1 MTTQHYRSA
10 DVDPATEAIPV
21 VPAQRSPRGRTT
33 TVGEAAGMTTW
44 QRAGTSRTESAP
56 LFTAGPAPAS
66 FAESAA
72 QAEPWASTLSRR
84 EEKQARRQKQVR
96 KGEQGRRRW
105 PWLTAGLA
113 VGLLFGVM
121 IGQGMGGTPAPAAA
135 PAAAAPAAAAPAPQT
150 ETVAAQPAG
159 PATTVSDGTYE
170 VGVDMAAG
178 RYKTEG
184 PSASNALDMCYW
196 ERASTDSGELGSIIA
211 NEIVQGPGSVTVQ
224 NGEFATLRG
233 GCTWTRV

>member
-10 DVDPATEAIPV
+10 DVDPATEAIPVIPVLPV

-44 QRAGTSRTESAP
+44 QRAGASRAESAP

-84 EEKQARRQKQVR
+84 EEKQARRQKQTR

-121 IGQGMGGTPAPAAA
+121 IGQGMGGTAA
-135 PAAAAPAAAAPAPQT
+135 PTAAPAPQT
-150 ETVAAQPAG
+150 ETVAAPPAQPAG

-184 PSASNALDMCYW
+184 PSASNALGMCYW